1 MNTDPHSPPSP
12 GSTTSESPSNHYSEV
27 PTEPIPASEILR
39 WNEHMTRR
47 KHFLSDYERYNP
59 VQNMHALANHVF
71 DLSESVHSISDQVA
85 VSGRTLG
92 FVQEHTRDTSE
103 SLRSVGEEL
112 TRLKGDVEGL
122 KGEIGE
128 LRGLFEESRRETQQ
142 GFAEL
147 KGMMQMLMG
156 LRA

>member
-39 WNEHMTRR
+39 WNEHMSRR

-71 DLSESVHSISDQVA
+71 DLSESVHSISNQ
-85 VSGRTLG
+85 
-92 FVQEHTRDTSE
+92 
-103 SLRSVGEEL
+103 
-112 TRLKGDVEGL
+112 GDVEGL

>member
-1 MNTDPHSPPSP
+1 
-12 GSTTSESPSNHYSEV
+12 
-27 PTEPIPASEILR
+27 
-39 WNEHMTRR
+39 MTRR

-71 DLSESVHSISDQVA
+71 DLSENVHSISNQVT

-156 LRA
+156 IRA